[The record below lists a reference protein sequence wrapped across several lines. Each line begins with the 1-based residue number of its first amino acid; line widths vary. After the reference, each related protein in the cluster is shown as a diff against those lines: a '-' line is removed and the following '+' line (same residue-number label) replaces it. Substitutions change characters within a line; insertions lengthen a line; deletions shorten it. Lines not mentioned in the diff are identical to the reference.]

1 MEIKRF
7 PVVPWPLFWLGKPIW
22 LGSKCKLF
30 LSNPNFSNNSSS
42 QFCAFGETQTADSE
56 QSWGC
61 WKVLGSFFCLILQTL
76 LHVSN
81 SLVKWDCSPG
91 WMFAEKSES
100 AFEIELNFEIL
111 TFPPRKGHRNSPACC
126 SERWILHFPW
136 DGISNHFSCNK
147 TI

>member
-1 MEIKRF
+1 MDIKRF

-42 QFCAFGETQTADSE
+42 QFCAFGETQIAVSV

-61 WKVLGSFFCLILQTL
+61 WKVLGSFFCLTSACEWFFGQVGLFTW
-76 LHVSN
+76 VN
-81 SLVKWDCSPG
+81 VCLVIRECFWNGIKFWDADIP
-91 WMFAEKSES
+91 
-100 AFEIELNFEIL
+100 
-111 TFPPRKGHRNSPACC
+111 TQKGHRNSPACC
-126 SERWILHFPW
+126 SERWILHFPR